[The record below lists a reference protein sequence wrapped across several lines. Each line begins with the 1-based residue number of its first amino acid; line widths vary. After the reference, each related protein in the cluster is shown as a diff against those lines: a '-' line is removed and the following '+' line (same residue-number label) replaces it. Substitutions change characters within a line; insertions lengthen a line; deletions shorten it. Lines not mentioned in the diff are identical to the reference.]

1 MDTGCMILSVVL
13 VAENIAH
20 LSVTLIFHIL
30 IYIYIY
36 NIGVN
41 PVNIGNRFSSEELED
56 AFCDLQSFLFHS
68 GQS

>member
-41 PVNIGNRFSSEELED
+41 PVNTGNRFSSEELED

>member
-30 IYIYIY
+30 IYIYITL
-36 NIGVN
+36 G
-41 PVNIGNRFSSEELED
+41 
-56 AFCDLQSFLFHS
+56 
-68 GQS
+68 